1 MELLEKA
8 IYTSLRRS
16 DVSTRYSSKQ
26 MIVILMDANGENGDL
41 VAGRILECFYQL
53 YTNGKV
59 KIEYGIARMD
69 S

>member
-1 MELLEKA
+1 MEQQNKKPITLG
-8 IYTSLRRS
+8 SLFDGS
-16 DVSTRYSSKQ
+16 G
-26 MIVILMDANGENGDL
+26 VILMDANGENGDM